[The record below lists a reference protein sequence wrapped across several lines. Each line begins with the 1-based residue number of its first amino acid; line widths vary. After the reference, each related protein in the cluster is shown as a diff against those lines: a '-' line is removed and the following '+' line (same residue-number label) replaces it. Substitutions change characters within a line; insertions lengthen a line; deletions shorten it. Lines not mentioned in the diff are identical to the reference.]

1 LLRQPV
7 RACVF
12 KLGATVSEVAH
23 ITEVAGAVF
32 EVPAKHGLVLGSASR
47 WPRHSVIAH
56 ANVSATA
63 ATFAAATITAAAAA
77 AAYFFASAGDTD
89 AKTTSAA
96 AFARSVPLAPASKA
110 PIDISVQVAAPFTV
124 PASVRLRP

>member
-1 LLRQPV
+1 
-7 RACVF
+7 
-12 KLGATVSEVAH
+12 
-23 ITEVAGAVF
+23 
-32 EVPAKHGLVLGSASR
+32 
-47 WPRHSVIAH
+47 VIAH